1 MPIPLTYNLRNIAER
16 RVTSLM
22 TALGIALSVFVLV
35 AVLALVQGLRTSF
48 EATGGDRDLLIVR
61 KGSTAELI
69 SVVSRTNYQD
79 IREHTGIERD
89 ANGRPLASLEMV
101 TVINIGDETKGEDRN
116 FNVRAVTPAAFQ
128 LRPDLRII
136 SGRNFEPGR
145 REVIVGAS
153 IARRFPDAGVG
164 KTLTFGRGGD
174 WNVVG
179 VFEAGRT
186 PFNGEIWGDLNQ
198 ISADYN
204 RAGYL
209 SSLLVRTKSGEM
221 QALARS
227 LEADPR
233 FNVSAIPERQYYAD
247 QTGSAVPVQ
256 FMGTL
261 VAVILAI
268 GSAFAAMNTMYTAV
282 SRRTAEIAT
291 LRVIGFTR
299 AAILGSFLAESLV
312 LSLMGGIV
320 GCLLALPLNRVSTEI
335 SSYRTF
341 STLTFN
347 FHVSPQV
354 MLAGL
359 AFSLLIGA
367 AGGLLP
373 ASRAARTEIITAL
386 RAR

>member
-1 MPIPLTYNLRNIAER
+1 MPIPLTYNIRNIAQR

-48 EATGGDRDLLIVR
+48 EGTGGDRDLLIVR

-69 SVVSRTNYQD
+69 SVVSRENYQD

-89 ANGRPLASLEMV
+89 AEGRPLASLEMV

-128 LRPDLRII
+128 LRPELRII
-136 SGRNFEPGR
+136 SGRNFVPGR

-153 IARRFPDAGVG
+153 IARKFPSAAIGN
-164 KTLTFGRGGD
+164 TLTFGRGD
-174 WNVVG
+174 WKVVG

-233 FNVSAIPERQYYAD
+233 FNVAAIPERQYYAD

-261 VAVILAI
+261 VALILAI

-291 LRVIGFTR
+291 LRVLGFSR
-299 AAILGSFLAESLV
+299 PAILGSFLAESLL

-320 GCLLALPLNRVSTEI
+320 GCLLALPLDRVSTEI

-347 FHVSPQV
+347 FHASPQV

-373 ASRAARTEIITAL
+373 ASRAARLEIITAL